1 MKVKMFPCVLEL
13 HLLNK
18 DGDYIKF
25 ADYNVINSYTLN
37 KIRENL
43 KKKYALHNK
52 DYRMYIVTPS
62 KANDLIATKSNNEL
76 DKLIENFISEKEYI
90 ELSENV
96 DN

>member
-1 MKVKMFPCVLEL
+1 MKVRVFPCVLEL

-52 DYRMYIVTPS
+52 DYSMYIVTPS

>member
-1 MKVKMFPCVLEL
+1 MKVRVFPCVLEL

-18 DGDYIKF
+18 DGDFVKTLN
-25 ADYNVINSYTLN
+25 YNVPNSYTLN
-37 KIRENL
+37 KLRESL

-62 KANDLIATKSNNEL
+62 KANDLIATKTNNEL
-76 DKLIENFISEKEYI
+76 DKLIENFVSEKEYI
-90 ELSENV
+90 ELIKNV

>member
-18 DGDYIKF
+18 DGDYVL
-25 ADYNVINSYTLN
+25 ATNYNVLNSYSLN
-37 KIRENL
+37 KLRESL
-43 KKKYALHNK
+43 KKKYALKNK
-52 DYRMYIVTPS
+52 DYRMYIITPS

-76 DKLIENFISEKEYI
+76 DKLIENFISEKEFI
-90 ELSENV
+90 ELCKNV

>member
-1 MKVKMFPCVLEL
+1 MFPCVLEL